1 MIKTVKNLL
10 NKVKEQAVAV
20 PGYKAKKILK
30 VYIYISV
37 IGIVLPI
44 LYLIFILFY
53 NLINA

>member
-1 MIKTVKNLL
+1 MIKSVRNLL
-10 NKVKEQAVAV
+10 NKVKDQAIAV

-30 VYIYISV
+30 VYIYISI

-53 NLINA
+53 NVINA